1 MNDLIRTTV
10 LGTGQVPAGSDAT
23 GTAADGL
30 VDKLGLA
37 ERERALLLRAG
48 ASAVLQRAGKRSA
61 TYASRI
67 EPAPDETLTRA
78 SARVADLLSQVV
90 SGGFSEL
97 LPEASQAMQRCGLR
111 LPEELLPLA
120 LSERDSDR
128 RAALLPVLG
137 ERGRWLAKQQPEW
150 SWARGVVDAAA
161 TALPSDATERWQEG
175 TVAERT
181 PLLKLA
187 RRLAP
192 DVARTWVE
200 STFKADKPEQRVTW
214 LEAFEVG
221 LSMADVPFLESAL
234 TDRAATVRVAAARV
248 LWRLPETDVASA
260 VRSQVESLFKVP
272 QKQTGISNK
281 LKSLFSKAE
290 QLSVELPPETY
301 DKALERLGV
310 AEAPPH
316 AAVGRRQWW
325 LAQLVAAT
333 PPAWFCERSGASPE
347 ALVESV
353 RQHDYRD
360 VLVNGWASAALR
372 FGSND
377 WLVPMWDACFKLQG
391 LANWFGGDTLRRLTV
406 ALDTEARTQR
416 LVTCVRDGVHLDLLD
431 LADKPWPRAL
441 SQTALGRLRPESWQ
455 GRHLLGLA
463 ATHLPLD
470 ELPVNLTP
478 LDGTSPSYAKLIEE
492 FNFKADFR
500 RRLAQELTS

>member
-10 LGTGQVPAGSDAT
+10 LGTGQVPSGSDAT

-30 VDKLGLA
+30 VDRLGLA

-48 ASAVLQRAGKRSA
+48 TAAVLLRAGKRPA
-61 TYASRI
+61 TFSGRI
-67 EPAPDETLTRA
+67 EPAPGETLTRA
-78 SARVADLLSQVV
+78 SVQVSDRLHHV
-90 SGGFSEL
+90 VGGAFSEL
-97 LPEASQAMQRCGLR
+97 LPEASLAMLRRGLR

-120 LSERDSDR
+120 LSERASER
-128 RAALLPVLG
+128 RAALLPLLG
-137 ERGRWLAKQQPEW
+137 ERGRWLAKQRPEW
-150 SWARGVVDAAA
+150 AWAHGGVDGAA
-161 TALPSDATERWQEG
+161 TELPSDAAERWQEG
-175 TVAERT
+175 SVAERT

-192 DVARTWVE
+192 DVARAWVE
-200 STFKADKPEQRVTW
+200 STFKADKPEQRVAW
-214 LEAFEVG
+214 LEVFETG
-221 LSMADVPFLESAL
+221 LSTADVPFLESAL
-234 TDRAATVRVAAARV
+234 SDRSANVRIAAARV
-248 LWRLPETDVASA
+248 LWRLADGDVAAA
-260 VRSQVESLFKVP
+260 VRSRVESLFGSTP
-272 QKQTGISNK
+272 KQTGISNK
-281 LKSLFSKAE
+281 LKALFSKAE
-290 QLSVELPPETY
+290 ALSVELPPEVY
-301 DKALERLGV
+301 DKALERLGI

-333 PPAWFCERSGASPE
+333 PPGWFCERFGAPPE

-360 VLVNGWASAALR
+360 ALVNGWASAALR
-372 FGSND
+372 FGASD

-406 ALDTEARTQR
+406 ALDTGARTQR

-431 LADKPWPRAL
+431 LADKPWPEAL

-463 ATHLPLD
+463 ATSLPL
-470 ELPVNLTP
+470 ELLPVNLTP

-492 FNFKADFR
+492 FNVKADFR
-500 RRLAQELTS
+500 RRLAEELRP